1 VIKFIGGDG
10 MEIERKFLIKEKID
24 LSNLKYDDITQ
35 GYITVDPEVRVRK
48 KGEKYYLTSK
58 SEGNLARDEK
68 EKEISAET
76 YYSLMQD
83 RNGGIVEKRR
93 YYLPYGKYIIEIDK
107 YCSHLDGL
115 IVAEVEFETEDEAN
129 LFAPPKWFGPEV
141 TYDKR
146 FKNKNLA
153 SATEIPEIK
162 E

>member
-1 VIKFIGGDG
+1 
-10 MEIERKFLIKEKID
+10 MEIERKFLITKKID

-58 SEGNLARDEK
+58 SEGNLVREER

-83 RNGGIVEKRR
+83 R

-107 YCSHLDGL
+107 YCSRLDGL
-115 IVAEVEFETEDEAN
+115 IVAEVEFETEEEAN
-129 LFAPPKWFGPEV
+129 LFAPPEWFGREV

>member
-1 VIKFIGGDG
+1 

-58 SEGNLARDEK
+58 SEGNLVRDEK

-83 RNGGIVEKRR
+83 RNGDIVEKRR

-107 YCSHLDGL
+107 YCSHLNGL
-115 IVAEVEFETEDEAN
+115 VVAEVEFDSEDEASA
-129 LFAPPKWFGPEV
+129 FVPPRWFGREV

>member
-10 MEIERKFLIKEKID
+10 MEIERKFLITEKID

-58 SEGNLARDEK
+58 SQGNLVREER
-68 EKEISAET
+68 EKEISADE
-76 YYSLMQD
+76 YNLLMQD

-93 YYLPYGKYIIEIDK
+93 YYLPYGKYIIEIDR
-107 YCSHLDGL
+107 YCSHLNGL
-115 IVAEVEFETEDEAN
+115 IVAEVEFETEEEAN

>member
-1 VIKFIGGDG
+1 
-10 MEIERKFLIKEKID
+10 MEIERKFLITEKID
-24 LSNLKYDDITQ
+24 MSSLEYDDIIQ

-58 SEGNLARDEK
+58 SQGNLVREER
-68 EKEISAET
+68 EKEISADE
-76 YYSLMQD
+76 YNILMQD

-93 YYLPYGKYIIEIDK
+93 YYMPYGKHTIEIDK
-107 YCSHLDGL
+107 YCSHLEGL
-115 IVAEVEFETEDEAN
+115 VVAEVEFEAEEEACA
-129 LFAPPKWFGPEV
+129 FTSPKWFGPEV